1 MAAKSKPEALLQ
13 VAIEIGSRSVGREIQ
28 MYCRLEDMRDKVTA
42 ALHQLRTGRTNE
54 ALKTLREAE
63 KI

>member
-1 MAAKSKPEALLQ
+1 
-13 VAIEIGSRSVGREIQ
+13 
-28 MYCRLEDMRDKVTA
+28 MRDKVTA
-42 ALHQLRTGRTNE
+42 ALQQLRTGRTNE